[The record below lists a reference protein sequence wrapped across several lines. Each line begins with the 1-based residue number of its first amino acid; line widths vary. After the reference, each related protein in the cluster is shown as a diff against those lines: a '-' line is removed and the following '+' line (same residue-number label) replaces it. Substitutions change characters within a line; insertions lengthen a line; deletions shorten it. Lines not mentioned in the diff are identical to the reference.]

1 MKKLDVS
8 RISRIFESNRFLQV
22 ISVIIA
28 VIAWFLV
35 TTLVNNDAISTVRGV
50 EISTDLS
57 GSAAGTNGLCVVS
70 MSEDTVDVRVTGKSY
85 QIGLLERDDFT
96 ATLDLSTVTEPGRYE
111 LNVLVT
117 PQDTSRKNISNQDFE
132 ILQTQPEK
140 VTVEF
145 DRLVD
150 TTLTLEAYTPN
161 VTAAEGC
168 FLEQAMVTPGEIV
181 ISGPDSVIDQIA
193 TARVVNETQTELSAS
208 QTMEGTLQLLDENGE
223 EIDLSLL
230 TVPEDNYRITVP
242 VYKQIDVPLT
252 FDYINVPDGIDVTEL
267 SYEMSAE
274 SISIGVPVDAASDVE
289 SISLGEIDFRR
300 IDVGSV
306 FTLDVSLLAGYIN
319 MDGIEE
325 VTVSFPPDGMDYT
338 RLSSDNIVLRNV
350 PAQYDVELLTERL
363 SNIKFVGQQAV
374 IDSLSPSDV
383 LITVDF
389 ADITLSAGEQR
400 VPVQIS
406 LLDEKQAWAV
416 GVDYSVLVRVSAKEE

>member
-57 GSAAGTNGLCVVS
+57 GSAAGTNGLCIVS

-117 PQDTSRKNISNQDFE
+117 PQDTSGKNISNQDFE
-132 ILQTQPEK
+132 ILQAQPEK

-363 SNIKFVGQQAV
+363 SNIKFVGQQEV